1 METIGDLVPLIV
13 AVLGVGGFI
22 GGVVALVKLRPET
35 GQIVVNAAQDALIVQ
50 SGVLQALHD
59 ENTRLNARIVNL
71 EAEIAML
78 KAQVLANYAED
89 HPDRWKRPGEE
100 SR

>member
-1 METIGDLVPLIV
+1 MDVSTLAPLVV
-13 AVLGVGGFI
+13 AVLGVGGFV
-22 GGVVALVKLRPET
+22 GGIVALIKLRPET

-59 ENTRLNARIVNL
+59 ENTRLNARVIAL
-71 EAEIAML
+71 EAEIRAL

-89 HPDRWKRPGEE
+89 HPDRWRRTGEPN
-100 SR
+100 S